1 MLRWVALSYKVILST
16 AKIILIA
23 IMQLMQMKPAT
34 FAHKLLDMFAVIRCQ
49 TVR

>member
-23 IMQLMQMKPAT
+23 IMQMKPAT